1 MKPGSKA
8 TAPTIQKRTVARGRL
23 PNATYRT
30 REYLTEREVER
41 LMKAAGDNRHGHRDA
56 TMILLAFRHG
66 LRASELCSLRW
77 EQVDLAHGRL
87 HVSGSRTAWPQCI
100 RSQAPSFG
108 RFVDCNES
116 KNQDATCS
124 SASEGHP

>member
-1 MKPGSKA
+1 MKPAAGAK
-8 TAPTIQKRTVARGRL
+8 APTIEKGTVARRRL
-23 PNATYRT
+23 PNANYRT

-87 HVSGSRTAWPQCI
+87 HVSRLKNGMASVHPLTGTELRALRRLRASR
-100 RSQAPSFG
+100 
-108 RFVDCNES
+108 
-116 KNQDATCS
+116 NQGATCS
-124 SASEGHP
+124 